1 MQRALLIRLRPV
13 GPWRYGPGEGG
24 LDRLDTLFRSDRLY
38 SAVTLAMGQLGSMQ
52 EWLSATAER
61 SPSPVAFS
69 SLFPFQGDSLYAI
82 PPATLWPPPAALM
95 TTPSPVFLGK
105 IRWKTAHFVPLPVI
119 DALATGQHILADQ
132 WLPDPDSACLLRRD
146 RPSTSPFRPISRS
159 ISAVDRVSNASFQA
173 QPAACVQFAPG
184 AGLWLIGRFADEDAE
199 AVWGDRL
206 EAAFRLIGDTGLGGR
221 RAKGY
226 GQMEAPQFQR
236 GPWPDVILPK
246 LARLSR
252 QANGNSALNGSSR
265 YWFLSLYSP
274 SPDDRIE
281 WNEGDYQLTVRG
293 GYTDAT
299 ASRARKKAARLITEG
314 SVLAAESEPE
324 GTAVNVAS
332 DGAAHAVY
340 RSGIALALRL
350 PVIQPQDELSIVE
363 EPPGAAGEIEPVPC
377 DQPAPGLPPESVST
391 EAPTSA
397 EPEPSETAAAERQG
411 DEGKGEREQREESGD
426 EI

>member
-1 MQRALLIRLRPV
+1 MQRTLLIRLQPV

-38 SAVTLAMGQLGSMQ
+38 SAVTLAMGQLGWRE
-52 EWLSATAER
+52 EWLRATTER

-82 PPATLWPPPAALM
+82 PPATLWPPPAALT

-105 IRWKTAHFVPLPVI
+105 VRWKTAHFVPLSVI

-159 ISAVDRVSNASFQA
+159 ISAVDRVSHASFHA
-173 QPAACVQFAPG
+173 EPAACVQFAPG
-184 AGLWLIGRFADEDAE
+184 AGLWTVARFIDEEVESAWSNR
-199 AVWGDRL
+199 VQ
-206 EAAFRLIGDTGLGGR
+206 AAFRLIGDTGLGGR

-226 GQMEAPQFQR
+226 GQMGAPQFQR

-252 QANGNSALNGSSR
+252 QANGDSAQNGSSR

-274 SPDDRIE
+274 SPEDRVE

-293 GYTDAT
+293 GYVENAT
-299 ASRARKKAARLITEG
+299 VSRTRKKAARLITEG
-314 SVLAAESEPE
+314 SVLAAESEPK
-324 GTAVNVAS
+324 GIAVNVAP
-332 DGAAHAVY
+332 DGVDHAVY
-340 RSGIALALRL
+340 RSGIALALKL
-350 PVIQPQDELSIVE
+350 PVIEPQDEPSIIE

-377 DQPAPGLPPESVST
+377 DQPAPVLAPESVS
-391 EAPTSA
+391 EEEPTA
-397 EPEPSETAAAERQG
+397 IEPEPLEIAASEEEADTER
-411 DEGKGEREQREESGD
+411 KEESGD